1 MGQQLGLCAFEG
13 DSSKD
18 VGGWLPI
25 AVMMART
32 GLGWRM
38 EKDAFVEVGKLGFI
52 CSLVM
57 ASGLNG

>member
-1 MGQQLGLCAFEG
+1 MCIEG

-25 AVMMART
+25 ALIIART

-38 EKDAFVEVGKLGFI
+38 GNDVFVEIGKLGFI
-52 CSLVM
+52 CSAVM